1 MADIK
6 IDGYVDITDVVCPV
20 TFVKAKVA
28 IEELEVGQV
37 LSVHMNDGE
46 PVQNVP
52 RSMKE
57 EGHKV
62 LKLNRKV
69 RNNKMKLT
77 VSGQTKEYKEGL
89 TVAELVVLENVETPE
104 YATAAVNDDLHSAR
118 DFENI
123 VLKDGDV
130 VEFLYFMG
138 GGCR

>member
-1 MADIK
+1 
-6 IDGYVDITDVVCPV
+6 
-20 TFVKAKVA
+20 
-28 IEELEVGQV
+28 
-37 LSVHMNDGE
+37 
-46 PVQNVP
+46 
-52 RSMKE
+52 
-57 EGHKV
+57 
-62 LKLNRKV
+62 
-69 RNNKMKLT
+69 MKLT

-104 YATAAVNDDLHSAR
+104 YATAAVNDDLHRAR